1 MLYTIISCQL
11 FKLSTYHRCPHSPL
25 VAGIIKRPLQLPI
38 SVPVTGSFG
47 SRQPFFIPFNSQL
60 RLPRPLQQFPK
71 MVIRAH
77 IAGICAKYLL
87 KQLARA
93 RLIAQFYVFQRQRM
107 FQKRII
113 RVGHQECF
121 KFVNSFHL
129 FPPLNIS
136 KLSLRHLYLYIDWL
150 HKQPYQNRP
159 GNENGTGLQKIIVM
173 KILVCIS
180 KTPDTT
186 AKIAFTDNNTKFA
199 QDGVQW
205 IINPYDE
212 WYALVRAIELKEK
225 DPSIVLHLVTVAGA
239 DTDPVIRKALALGGD
254 EAIRINA
261 DSQDS
266 FYIASQIAEVAKQGG
281 YDLIFTGKETI
292 DYNGSSIGGM
302 VAELLNLPYVS
313 LATKFDLNGTTATI
327 TREIEGGEEICE
339 VQLPVAVSCQKGM
352 AEQRIPN
359 MKGIMGARTKPLKVV
374 EPAAVEALTSVVSFE
389 LPPAKAGVKLI
400 PADNPAEL
408 VRLLHEEAKLI

>member
-1 MLYTIISCQL
+1 
-11 FKLSTYHRCPHSPL
+11 
-25 VAGIIKRPLQLPI
+25 
-38 SVPVTGSFG
+38 
-47 SRQPFFIPFNSQL
+47 
-60 RLPRPLQQFPK
+60 
-71 MVIRAH
+71 
-77 IAGICAKYLL
+77 
-87 KQLARA
+87 
-93 RLIAQFYVFQRQRM
+93 
-107 FQKRII
+107 
-113 RVGHQECF
+113 
-121 KFVNSFHL
+121 
-129 FPPLNIS
+129 
-136 KLSLRHLYLYIDWL
+136 
-150 HKQPYQNRP
+150 
-159 GNENGTGLQKIIVM
+159 M

-225 DPSIVLHLVTVAGA
+225 DPSTVLHLVTVAGA

-254 EAIRINA
+254 EAIRVNA
-261 DSQDS
+261 DSHDS
-266 FYIASQIAEVAKQGG
+266 FYIASQIAEIAKTGN

-313 LATKFDLNGTTATI
+313 LAIKFDLNGTTTTI
-327 TREIEGGEEICE
+327 TREIEGGEEVCE
-339 VQLPVAVSCQKGM
+339 VELPLVVSCQKGM

-374 EPAAVEALTSVVSFE
+374 EPVATEALTSIVGFE
-389 LPPAKAGVKLI
+389 LPPAKAGVKLV

-408 VRLLHEEAKLI
+408 VRLLHEEAKMI